1 MSGPCIN
8 FSCLNFEKAPRL
20 ALDVTSVTIIGC
32 TIRHNPFHSRL
43 LSFYDTTTEALV
55 GRRHSSARARG
66 ICFSLFCLRDGDLFC
81 ERICA
86 FLGDKAAQEEI
97 IRQEIIWRGNKE
109 DGDKKDK
116 DDRRL
121 RNAKVQRD

>member
-1 MSGPCIN
+1 M
-8 FSCLNFEKAPRL
+8 
-20 ALDVTSVTIIGC
+20 
-32 TIRHNPFHSRL
+32 
-43 LSFYDTTTEALV
+43 

-109 DGDKKDK
+109 DNGDNDK
-116 DDRRL
+116 DRRL
-121 RNAKVQRD
+121 RNAKVRRESKRHNETD